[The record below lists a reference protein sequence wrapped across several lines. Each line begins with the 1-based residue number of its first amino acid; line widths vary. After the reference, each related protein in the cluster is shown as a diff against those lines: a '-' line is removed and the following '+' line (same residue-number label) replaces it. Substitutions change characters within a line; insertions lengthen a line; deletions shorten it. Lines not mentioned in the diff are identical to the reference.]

1 MGRFKPQTEEMS
13 LGFWR
18 IRRWRIVAASPAKK
32 ARALVDPI
40 VVSDHVVDAREVK
53 ADQAEAQTD
62 RVIDEIVMQR
72 QELAFEQGGVKEAHG
87 KAQKKH
93 VEREMPPRSPGG
105 GDRPPGEPG
114 AAPSQATVHR
124 GGEGVDGPS
133 AHVRSPAS
141 VARRLRACRRAGP
154 YALSGAE
161 TARTRAPRPIEN
173 APLRRRR
180 RPSAGSPSLSS
191 ARRCGALPVLARS
204 SAARSRAWA
213 AA

>member
-1 MGRFKPQTEEMS
+1 MVSLCSPLSDSCADRARLRLAREPFMGRFKPQTEEMS

-114 AAPSQATVHR
+114 
-124 GGEGVDGPS
+124 G
-133 AHVRSPAS
+133 
-141 VARRLRACRRAGP
+141 
-154 YALSGAE
+154 
-161 TARTRAPRPIEN
+161 
-173 APLRRRR
+173 
-180 RPSAGSPSLSS
+180 
-191 ARRCGALPVLARS
+191 
-204 SAARSRAWA
+204 A
-213 AA
+213 AAHDDAYQEKDAERVPVGEKFRDRDLHQCLPPSR